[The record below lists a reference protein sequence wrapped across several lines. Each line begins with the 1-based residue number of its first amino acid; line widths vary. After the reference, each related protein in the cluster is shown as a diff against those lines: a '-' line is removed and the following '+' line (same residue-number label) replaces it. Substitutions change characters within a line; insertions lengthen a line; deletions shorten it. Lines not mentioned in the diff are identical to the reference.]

1 MGYDRIVS
9 STLLRESR
17 ITILSVTR
25 QTQSIVGENRSSR
38 LTTKIIKLTM
48 LTVANPLTEGTAISR
63 IPPFNYTAINLH
75 EIYSPCSFE
84 SATVSI
90 YLLNV
95 TNHRA
100 LTSRVSMNWI
110 RQSYFLTTSDMS

>member
-25 QTQSIVGENRSSR
+25 QTQSIVADHRSSR

-63 IPPFNYTAINLH
+63 IPPSIIQRLTYMKYTAPVPL
-75 EIYSPCSFE
+75 S
-84 SATVSI
+84 
-90 YLLNV
+90 
-95 TNHRA
+95 
-100 LTSRVSMNWI
+100 
-110 RQSYFLTTSDMS
+110 QSL